1 VRSTERKGAVTKEQ
15 IMSVD
20 NRYAFRL
27 RPGMRRGLRTEV
39 PVPTRLVSNEEF
51 PPLPQTSSQR
61 AVEDTILAEAG
72 RLAPALGLSRRDL
85 LRTSGG
91 MAISLLAMNAV
102 FGRFFDVLPVE
113 AADPVAFQER
123 SGPPMFI
130 FDVQLHY
137 VGAAYDPADA
147 EAGRKGAVS
156 KQGLLGLRRQ
166 ARRLN
171 PKLASD
177 RGTLADLSWEN
188 FVKEVFLDS
197 ETSVGLI
204 STPPG
209 PYPQEAVVPPKE
221 MTHIRDEINRVT
233 QSRRM
238 LAHGLVT
245 PQLGQADLEF
255 MELQAST
262 LKVDAWKGYTGA
274 APKGF
279 DRGWFVDDEK
289 LAYPML
295 EKARKLGVRR
305 VCLHKGLPLGP
316 VADYNHP
323 RDLIKAAKDFPDIDF
338 LAYHSGLL
346 SVSATSPS
354 TEVPWTT
361 EFCQMKKKEPG
372 LKNIYM
378 ELGSSFG
385 QLVTTNPT
393 ACAHLL
399 GQLVDAFGADHVLW
413 GTDSIWYGTPQWQIE
428 AFRRFEIPEALIDRH
443 KYAPLTRA
451 VKEQIFGLN
460 AARVFGVDV
469 NAKRNELPKDYVS
482 RIKMAYLEDGPAP
495 SHRWYGW
502 VAGAGG

>member
-1 VRSTERKGAVTKEQ
+1 MTHENSR
-15 IMSVD
+15 
-20 NRYAFRL
+20 AFRI
-27 RPGMRRGLRTEV
+27 RPDMHRGLRTEV
-39 PVPTRLVSNEEF
+39 PLPTRLVSNEEF
-51 PPLPQTSSQR
+51 PPLPQTAAQR
-61 AVEDTILAEAG
+61 AVEDRILAAAG
-72 RLAPALGLSRRDL
+72 RLAPRLGQSRRDF

-91 MAISLLAMNAV
+91 VATSLLAMNAV

-113 AADPVAFQER
+113 AADPAAFQER
-123 SGPPMFI
+123 TGAPLFI
-130 FDVQLHY
+130 FDVQVHY
-137 VGAAYDPADA
+137 VGAGYDPGDA
-147 EAGRKGAVS
+147 EALRKGAVS

-197 ETSVGLI
+197 ETAIGLI

-221 MTHIRDEINRVT
+221 MTHIRDEINRIT

-238 LAHGLVT
+238 LAHGLIT
-245 PQLGQADLEF
+245 PQLGQADLDF
-255 MELQAST
+255 MDLQAAT

-274 APKGF
+274 PPKGF

-295 EKARKLGVRR
+295 ERARKLGVRR

-323 RDLIKAAKDFPDIDF
+323 RDLIKAAQDFPDIDF

-346 SVSATSPS
+346 GVTAPKPS
-354 TEVPWTT
+354 GEVPWTT
-361 EFCQMKKKEPG
+361 EFCQMKKKAPG

-378 ELGSSFG
+378 ELGSTFG
-385 QLVTTNPT
+385 QLVTTDPT

-428 AFRRFEIPEALIDRH
+428 AFRRFEIPAVLVERH
-443 KYAPLTRA
+443 GYAPLTRT

-469 NAKRNELPKDYVS
+469 NAKRNEIPKDYLS
-482 RIKMAYLEDGPAP
+482 RMKMAYLEDGAAP

-502 VAGAGG
+502 VTA

>member
-1 VRSTERKGAVTKEQ
+1 
-15 IMSVD
+15 MD
-20 NRYAFRL
+20 NRHAFRI

-39 PVPTRLVSNEEF
+39 PLPTRLVSNEEF
-51 PPLPQTSSQR
+51 PPLPQTQAQR
-61 AVEDTILAEAG
+61 RVEHRILADAS
-72 RLAPALGLSRRDL
+72 RLAPRLAVTRRDFL
-85 LRTSGG
+85 TTSSG
-91 MAISLLAMNAV
+91 MAASLLAMNTV

-113 AADPVAFQER
+113 AADPAAFKDRAGE
-123 SGPPMFI
+123 PYFI
-130 FDVQLHY
+130 VDVQVHY
-137 VGAAYDPADA
+137 VGAGYDPSNA
-147 EAGRKGAVS
+147 ESSRRGAVS
-156 KQGLLGLRRQ
+156 KQALLGLRKQ

-171 PKLASD
+171 PKLSSD

-188 FVKEVFLDS
+188 FVKEVFFDS
-197 ETSVGLI
+197 ETAIGLI

-221 MTHIRDEINRVT
+221 MTHIRDEINRLT

-245 PQLGQADLEF
+245 PQLGQADLDF
-255 MELQAST
+255 MDQQASV
-262 LKVDAWKGYTGA
+262 LEVDAWKGYTGA

-289 LAYPML
+289 IAYPML
-295 EKARKLGVRR
+295 ERARKLGVRR

-338 LAYHSGLL
+338 VAYHAGLL
-346 SVSATSPS
+346 SVSGTSAS
-354 TEVPWTT
+354 ADVPWTT
-361 EFCQMKKKEPG
+361 EFCQMKKKEPA

-378 ELGSSFG
+378 ELGSTFG
-385 QLVTTNPT
+385 QLVTFNPT

-399 GQLVDAFGADHVLW
+399 GQVIDAFGADHVLW

-428 AFRRFEIPEALIDRH
+428 AFRRFQIPDALVEKH
-443 KYAPLTRA
+443 GYAPLSRA

-460 AARVFGVDV
+460 ASRLFSVDV
-469 NAKRNELPKDYVS
+469 NAKRNEIPKDYVS
-482 RIKMAYLEDGPAP
+482 RMKMAYLEEGGSP

-502 VAGAGG
+502 VAG

>member
-1 VRSTERKGAVTKEQ
+1 MMTRSDH
-15 IMSVD
+15 S
-20 NRYAFRL
+20 FRID
-27 RPGMRRGLRTEV
+27 RGMRRGLRSEV
-39 PVPTRLVSNEEF
+39 PLPTRLVSNEEF
-51 PPLPQTSSQR
+51 PPLPQTAAQR
-61 AVEDTILAEAG
+61 AVEDRILAEAG
-72 RLAPALGLSRRDL
+72 RLAPRLGLSRRDFL
-85 LRTSGG
+85 KRSGG
-91 MAISLLAMNAV
+91 MAVSLLAMNAV
-102 FGRFFDVLPVE
+102 FGRFFDVLEVE
-113 AADPVAFQER
+113 AADPAAFKER
-123 SGPPMFI
+123 TGDPFFI
-130 FDVQLHY
+130 FDVQVHY
-137 VGAAYDPADA
+137 VGAGYDPADA
-147 EAGRKGAVS
+147 EVGRKGAVS
-156 KQGLLGLRRQ
+156 KQGLLGLRQR
-166 ARRLN
+166 ARRMN

-197 ETSVGLI
+197 ETAIGLI

-221 MTHIRDEINRVT
+221 MTHIRDELNRVT

-238 LAHGLVT
+238 LAHGLIT
-245 PQLGQADLEF
+245 PQLGQADLDF
-255 MELQAST
+255 MDLQAST

-289 LAYPML
+289 IAYPML

-338 LAYHSGLL
+338 LAYHAGLL
-346 SVSATSPS
+346 GVSATSQS
-354 TEVPWTT
+354 ADVPWTT

-378 ELGSSFG
+378 ELGSTFG
-385 QLVTTNPT
+385 QLVTINPT

-399 GQLVDAFGADHVLW
+399 GQLIDAFGADHVLW

-428 AFRRFEIPEALIDRH
+428 AFRRFEIPQALVDTHR
-443 KYAPLTRA
+443 YAPLTRS

-469 NAKRNELPKDYVS
+469 NAKRNEVPNDYLS
-482 RIKMAYLEDGPAP
+482 RMKMAYLEDGPAP

-502 VAGAGG
+502 VAG

>member
-1 VRSTERKGAVTKEQ
+1 MTA
-15 IMSVD
+15 D
-20 NRYAFRL
+20 NAYAFRL
-27 RPGMRRGLRTEV
+27 RPGMRRQVRTEL
-39 PVPTRLVSNEEF
+39 PLPTRLVSNEEF
-51 PPLPQTSSQR
+51 PPLPQTPAQQE
-61 AVEDTILAEAG
+61 VEHRILETAG
-72 RLAPALGLSRRDL
+72 RLAPRLGLNRRDFL
-85 LRTSGG
+85 GTSGG
-91 MAISLLAMNAV
+91 MAASLLAMNAV

-113 AADPVAFQER
+113 AAEPSAFKAKSGDPF
-123 SGPPMFI
+123 FI

-137 VGAAYDPADA
+137 VGSAYDPRDE

-156 KQGLLGLRRQ
+156 KQALVGLRRQ
-166 ARRLN
+166 ARRMN
-171 PKLASD
+171 PKLAAD
-177 RGTLADLSWEN
+177 KGTLDDLSWAN
-188 FVKEVFLDS
+188 MVKEVFLDS
-197 ETSVGLI
+197 ETDIGLI

-238 LAHGLVT
+238 LAHGLIT
-245 PQLGQADLEF
+245 PQLGQADLDF
-255 MELQAST
+255 MDMQAAT

-289 LAYPML
+289 IAYPML
-295 EKARKLGVRR
+295 ERAKKLGVKR

-338 LAYHSGLL
+338 LAYHAGLRN
-346 SVSATSPS
+346 VSATSQS
-354 TEVPWTT
+354 ADVPWTT
-361 EFCQMKKKEPG
+361 ELCGMKKKEPAI
-372 LKNIYM
+372 KNIYM
-378 ELGSSFG
+378 ELGSTFG

-399 GQLVDAFGADHVLW
+399 GQVVDAFGADHVLW

-428 AFRRFEIPEALIDRH
+428 AFRRFEIPQALIDQHR
-443 KYAPLTRA
+443 YAPLTRA

-469 NAKRNELPKDYVS
+469 SAKRNEIPADYLS
-482 RIKMAYLEDGPAP
+482 RMKMAYLEEGPVR

-502 VAGAGG
+502 IA

>member
-1 VRSTERKGAVTKEQ
+1 MTPE
-15 IMSVD
+15 
-20 NRYAFRL
+20 NRHAFRFH
-27 RPGMRRGLRTEV
+27 RGLRRGISTEV
-39 PVPTRLVSNEEF
+39 PLPTRLVSNEEF
-51 PPLPQTSSQR
+51 PPLPQTAAQR
-61 AVEDTILAEAG
+61 AVEHRILEDAQ
-72 RLAPALGLSRRDL
+72 RLAPVLGLGRREF

-91 MAISLLAMNAV
+91 MAVSLLAMNAV

-113 AADPVAFQER
+113 AAEPAAFKERTGDPVFV
-123 SGPPMFI
+123 

-137 VGAAYDPADA
+137 VAAGYDPADG
-147 EAGRKGAVS
+147 EASRRGAVS
-156 KQGLLGLRRQ
+156 KRALLALRKQ

-171 PKLASD
+171 PELASD
-177 RGTLADLSWEN
+177 RGTIADLSWEN

-197 ETSVGLI
+197 ETAVGLI

-209 PYPQEAVVPPKE
+209 PYPQEAVVPPGE
-221 MTHIRDEINRVT
+221 MTHIRDEINRIT

-245 PQLGQADLEF
+245 PQLGQADLDF
-255 MELQAST
+255 MDQQAAT
-262 LKVDAWKGYTGA
+262 LRVDAWKGYTGA

-279 DRGWFVDDEK
+279 DHGWFVDDEK
-289 LAYPML
+289 IAYPML
-295 EKARKLGVRR
+295 EKARQLGVKR

-346 SVSATSPS
+346 SVPTSRSAD
-354 TEVPWTT
+354 VPWTT
-361 EFCQMKKKEPG
+361 EFCAMKKREPG
-372 LKNIYM
+372 LRNIYM
-378 ELGSSFG
+378 ELGSTFG

-393 ACAHLL
+393 ACAHVL
-399 GQLVDAFGADHVLW
+399 GQLVGAFGADHVLW

-428 AFRRFEIPEALIDRH
+428 AFRRFEIPDALIEKH
-443 KYAPLTRA
+443 GYAPLGRA

-460 AARVFGVDV
+460 AARLFGVDV
-469 NAKRNELPKDYVS
+469 AAQRNEIPKDYLS
-482 RIKMAYLEDGPAP
+482 RMKMSYLEDGPAP

-502 VAGAGG
+502 VAG